1 LAIGIVLVVG
11 GIIGL
16 KLHPFLALVIR
27 CFCCRYFN
35 TSFYFRAVCPFQRNG
50 CQRRFIFSKK
60 SVGERI
66 ATEFGN
72 TCAKIGILI
81 AMAAI
86 IGKCMLESGAAE
98 RIIRSLLKFTG
109 VDKAPFAFLFG
120 SFFLGIP
127 VFFDTV
133 IFLMIPLAKAMTL
146 RIGKN
151 YLLLILCIMSG
162 AAMANSLVPPA
173 PGPLFLIGEMHIPIG
188 LMMGCGLSL
197 VFSPY
202 QRDIFSPF
210 GRTKN
215 GRLNYGIRRCK
226 IGRS

>member
-1 LAIGIVLVVG
+1 MNPLFILAIGIVLVVG

-16 KLHPFLALVIR
+16 KMHPFLALLLGAFVVAFLTPAIQLEQ
-27 CFCCRYFN
+27 FGLSKGMDAAAALAY
-35 TSFYFRAVCPFQRNG
+35 
-50 CQRRFIFSKK
+50 SKK
-60 SVGERI
+60 SIGERI

-98 RIIRSLLKFTG
+98 RVIRSLLKLTG

-133 IFLMIPLAKAMTL
+133 IFLMVPLAKAMAL
-146 RIGKN
+146 RIGKTT
-151 YLLLILCIMSG
+151 CS
-162 AAMANSLVPPA
+162 
-173 PGPLFLIGEMHIPIG
+173 
-188 LMMGCGLSL
+188 
-197 VFSPY
+197 
-202 QRDIFSPF
+202 
-210 GRTKN
+210 
-215 GRLNYGIRRCK
+215 
-226 IGRS
+226 

>member
-1 LAIGIVLVVG
+1 MILDPIILLAIGIVLVVG

-16 KLHPFLALVIR
+16 KLHPFLALLLGAFVVALLTPATILEQ
-27 CFCCRYFN
+27 FAL
-35 TSFYFRAVCPFQRNG
+35 SKGMDAG
-50 CQRRFIFSKK
+50 AALSFSKK

-120 SFFLGIP
+120 SFFFRNSC
-127 VFFDTV
+127 VF
-133 IFLMIPLAKAMTL
+133 
-146 RIGKN
+146 
-151 YLLLILCIMSG
+151 
-162 AAMANSLVPPA
+162 
-173 PGPLFLIGEMHIPIG
+173 
-188 LMMGCGLSL
+188 
-197 VFSPY
+197 
-202 QRDIFSPF
+202 
-210 GRTKN
+210 
-215 GRLNYGIRRCK
+215 
-226 IGRS
+226 